1 MWQGDRK
8 KMKHLP
14 PHLINIALHQVSLFS
29 FTLQYIYREVKFI
42 FPNDSAC
49 SYAKRLFIVLKCLPF
64 LRQASTWLESANNPL
79 LASEFS
85 TTPQIREFLFRP
97 YINRHWNASKRLE
110 VIDEHYRL
118 VSNNAPFLNL
128 APNEYIDLAT
138 FDLVSGKL
146 RIVLDRPGWMRR
158 EGEIGLS
165 LFLGIDRIFTVMFL
179 LCGSSDNMKLLVGSV
194 QGTHNDPTHETFKK
208 LAKELHGI
216 RPRDLLLHITKMI
229 SEELG
234 CVEILGISDA
244 AHRSKHLLSR
254 AFKCASYD
262 AIWLEH
268 GGEKVG
274 KDFFALESKFVKRS
288 ETHITTRKR
297 ALYRRRYEFLDDTKL
312 LLKGVV
318 ASPPPK
324 KFHQF

>member
-1 MWQGDRK
+1 
-8 KMKHLP
+8 MKHP
-14 PHLINIALHQVSLFS
+14 PSHLINIALRQVSFFS
-29 FTLQYIYREVKFI
+29 FTLQYVYREMKFI
-42 FPNDSAC
+42 FPKDSTC
-49 SYAKRLFIVLKCLPF
+49 SYAKRLFVVFRCLPF

-79 LASEFS
+79 LAREFYN
-85 TTPQIREFLFRP
+85 TPKIREFLFRP
-97 YINRHWNASKRLE
+97 YVNRHWNASKRLE
-110 VIDEHYRL
+110 MIEQHYRL

-128 APNEYIDLAT
+128 APDEYIDLT
-138 FDLVSGKL
+138 ILDLTSGKL
-146 RIVLDRPGWMRR
+146 RIVLDRPSWMRR
-158 EGEIGLS
+158 EGEIALS

-179 LCGSSDNMKLLVGSV
+179 LGGSPANMKLMVGNV
-194 QGTHNDPTHETFKK
+194 QGILNDPTDKTFKE

-254 AFKCASYD
+254 AFKHASYD

-268 GGEKVG
+268 GGVKEG
-274 KDFFALESKFVKRS
+274 NGFFRLESKFVKRS
-288 ETHITTRKR
+288 EANITTRKR
-297 ALYRRRYEFLDDTKL
+297 ALYRRRYQFLDDMHL
-312 LLKGVV
+312 LLKEVV

-324 KFHQF
+324 KLHQR